1 MSNHHIE
8 IIKEIE
14 ILFIRISLS
23 PTWDRKYEHVYKLF
37 NCILNNHEHIL
48 KYMPQ
53 FYFASDR
60 KCKELY
66 FELTEKK
73 YNRGENLKKLLLK
86 AHEKYIDNYI
96 LTINFMPSCLPL
108 DLKKYITSY
117 IIQ

>member
-23 PTWDRKYEHVYKLF
+23 PTWNHKYEHVYKLF
-37 NCILNNHEHIL
+37 NCILNNHSHIL

-53 FYFASDR
+53 FYYASDI

-66 FELTEKK
+66 FELNKK
-73 YNRGENLKKLLLK
+73 KCDGDKSLKKLLLK

>member
-14 ILFIRISLS
+14 TLFIRISLS
-23 PTWDRKYEHVYKLF
+23 PTCDHKYEHVYKLF
-37 NCILNNHEHIL
+37 NCILNNHAHIL

-53 FYFASDR
+53 FYYASDI

-73 YNRGENLKKLLLK
+73 YDRGKYLKKILLK

-96 LTINFMPSCLPL
+96 LTMSFMPSRLPL